1 MTTAPLTLE
10 QTRGGK
16 SELGDYTEFYSH
28 LAMQARRASRV
39 ALVACAVALVS
50 IASAILAQLRPPI
63 LLRVQ
68 DGHVSSLDGSSVQ
81 VAETTAQQQPD
92 SAEKLAFVN
101 AFLSRFVN
109 IDPLTVKRDTTLALN
124 QMTYTL
130 RQQVLAQLNQENF
143 VDTVR
148 QNNVTSTLAVKSAE
162 LVSGDPY
169 TAVVFGRKRMT
180 TLINGQENEKNL
192 LVKYTI
198 RLRLC
203 HAPRLMGGRVWKSVI
218 TRKRFCNH
226 EKCTSMRSILP
237 PGWYWMFCVFRT
249 VRIGCNREAT
259 AGGASS
265 QRSRCWRQTP
275 DLPIFDL
282 DGAPFCGLRGVSKS
296 GFHPPNSPGR

>member
-1 MTTAPLTLE
+1 MTTIPVTLE
-10 QTRGGK
+10 ESQKAK

-28 LAMQARRASRV
+28 LALQARRASRV

-68 DGHVSSLDGSSVQ
+68 DGQVSSLDGSSVQ

-92 SAEKLAFVN
+92 SAEKLAFLN
-101 AFLSRFVN
+101 TFLNRFVN

-130 RQQVLAQLNQENF
+130 RQQILAQLNQENF

-198 RLRLC
+198 RL
-203 HAPRLMGGRVWKSVI
+203 APVPRAA
-218 TRKRFCNH
+218 TN
-226 EKCTSMRSILP
+226 
-237 PGWYWMFCVFRT
+237 GW
-249 VRIGCNREAT
+249 
-259 AGGASS
+259 AGLEVGDYKEEVL
-265 QRSRCWRQTP
+265 QP
-275 DLPIFDL
+275 
-282 DGAPFCGLRGVSKS
+282 
-296 GFHPPNSPGR
+296 